1 MSLLNIGMPELKCS
15 CYASSMAWVNK
26 TPTMPLTQQ
35 NPMRIKGLPLVQ
47 KSRLAGFFL
56 LLLTACQPA
65 STPYIPGQLSF
76 EQAETA
82 MARQLPD
89 TAATLYRQAAEQG
102 YWPAVPAYLAAQQAA
117 QPQHSSQDLL
127 AWVQQLADRP
137 QTATV
142 DPTAQQQLHK
152 VQAELGGW
160 QLLPP
165 QLQHRWQAPYL
176 QQWQSASACRLTLQ
190 PVLSTLASARNWLGL
205 MQQWQQDAQL
215 SSLPICFNPP
225 QFIDSRDLACSE
237 QAGMRIHCQ
246 ASALVPLVLQGQAT
260 QLIVV
265 AGQGYASYNNG
276 WLQLPVTADLALFRH
291 ELSHLFGFLD
301 EYPLSA
307 AVAADECIPGRIT
320 PNLIFAKN
328 DVAAY
333 LKHWRLSAEDVAL
346 TAVATCQQ
354 LSRQAYRVVA
364 VDSHLQHYE
373 LAMPALYLQLMQ
385 QQLQQ
390 PELLMPVQYYFAYLA
405 RQQQNWP
412 QWQQLMQLAAKAG
425 YPAAMAALAAQQ
437 HSDTVTIPVS
447 SAPVVGQP

>member
-1 MSLLNIGMPELKCS
+1 
-15 CYASSMAWVNK
+15 
-26 TPTMPLTQQ
+26 
-35 NPMRIKGLPLVQ
+35 MRIKGLPLDQ

-56 LLLTACQPA
+56 LLLTGCQPA
-65 STPYIPGQLSF
+65 SSPHIPGQLSF

-117 QPQHSSQDLL
+117 EPQHNSQALL
-127 AWVQQLADRP
+127 AWIEQLAHKTQP
-137 QTATV
+137 TSV
-142 DPTAQQQLHK
+142 DPTAQQQLHQA
-152 VQAELGGW
+152 QAELGGW

-165 QLQHRWQAPYL
+165 QLQHQWQSPYL
-176 QQWQSASACRLTLQ
+176 QQWQSASTCRLSLQ

-205 MQQWQQDAQL
+205 MQQWQQDPQL
-215 SSLPICFNPP
+215 ASLSICFNPP
-225 QFIDSRDLACSE
+225 QFIDSRQLACTE
-237 QAGMRIHCQ
+237 QPGVRIHCQ
-246 ASALVPLVLQGQAT
+246 AAALLPVVLQGQAT
-260 QLIVV
+260 QLVV
-265 AGQGYASYNNG
+265 LAGRGHASYNNG
-276 WLQLPVTADLALFRH
+276 WLQLPATADLALLRH

-307 AVAADECIPGRIT
+307 AVAADECVPGRIT
-320 PNLIFAKN
+320 PNLVFAKA

-333 LKHWRLSAEDVAL
+333 LQHWQLAATDIEL

-354 LSRQAYRVVA
+354 LQQQAYRVVA
-364 VDSHLQHYE
+364 ADSHLQHYE

-385 QQLQQ
+385 LQLQQ

-425 YPAAMAALAAQQ
+425 YPAAIAALAALQ
-437 HSDTVTIPVS
+437 HSDGVAVPAST
-447 SAPVVGQP
+447 APAVGQR